1 MADNIVGGLFGMTPE
16 SLQAQRNAQ
25 LEQQA
30 SNFVNNYGD
39 QGAMLGYKLG
49 ATLGRG
55 IGGMMGV
62 QDPEMMRI
70 RQRQQMLQGLDMNDP
85 QSLMKAAQAANQAGD
100 TAAAQELYAKAQ
112 QAAQAQATLG
122 KTQAQAAQEQFNLNR
137 QQRLE
142 SALAALP
149 PGSTDQD
156 KMDVITRFGGA
167 DKLLTVLQG
176 KQNIDQQI
184 EARRE
189 AATQAIEA
197 RKEAAR
203 QSTLDRLELARVNGA
218 NQAQLAEIARQGRLD
233 IARLTAELR
242 PPSPAVLKA
251 QADADA
257 RAAGQEVLGNTI
269 DTAKTLI
276 TDLSKAEGMTGTSR
290 SALANLFTSLSTT
303 GVGQTAGRMVGTT
316 TQSKRDELSSVR
328 LQLLNAIKEATGTSS
343 QQLNSNVELQTW
355 LASLGSA
362 GMTKEANEAILSNLE
377 NSYLK
382 KKKGVNTLS
391 DTDLLNKYK

>member
-1 MADNIVGGLFGMTPE
+1 MADNIVGGLFGIMPE
-16 SLQAQRNAQ
+16 DIAAQRMAALDQQAQAFARMSSGEA
-25 LEQQA
+25 
-30 SNFVNNYGD
+30 YKT
-39 QGAMLGYKLG
+39 LGYKAGNLLG
-49 ATLGRG
+49 QGLF
-55 IGGMMGV
+55 GV
-62 QDPEMMRI
+62 NDPQMERA
-70 RQRQQMLQGLDMNDP
+70 RQRQQMSQGIDFNDP
-85 QSLMKAAQAANQAGD
+85 ESLLQAAQRANQMGDSPAAQA
-100 TAAAQELYAKAQ
+100 LYAKYQEVAQ
-112 QAAQAQATLG
+112 SQATLS
-122 KTQAQAAQEQFNLNR
+122 KTQAQAAQEQFTLNR

-142 SALAALP
+142 AALAELP
-149 PGSTDQD
+149 PDATDQD
-156 KMDVITRFGGA
+156 KMNIITRFGGA
-167 DKLLTVLQG
+167 DKLLTVIQG
-176 KQNIDQQI
+176 KQNIEQQI
-184 EARRE
+184 EARKE

-203 QSTLDRLELARVNGA
+203 QSTIDRLELARINGA

-257 RAAGQEVLGNTI
+257 RAAGQETLGNTL

-303 GVGQTAGRMVGTT
+303 GVGQTTGRMFGTA
-316 TQSKRDELSSVR
+316 TQSKRDELASVR

-362 GMTKEANEAILSNLE
+362 GMTKETNEAILSNLE

-382 KKKGVNTLS
+382 KKPVGTTLS

>member
-16 SLQAQRNAQ
+16 LLQAQRNAQ

-30 SNFVNNYGD
+30 ANFVNNYGD
-39 QGAMLGYKLG
+39 QGAMFGYKLG
-49 ATLGRG
+49 STLGRG
-55 IGGMMGV
+55 IGGMLGI

-70 RQRQQMLQGLDMNDP
+70 QQRQQMLQGLDINDP
-85 QSLMKAAQAANQAGD
+85 QSLMKAAQEANQRGD
-100 TAAAQELYAKAQ
+100 TPAAQELYAKAQ
-112 QAAQAQATLG
+112 QAAQAQATLD

-142 SALAALP
+142 AALAALP

-218 NQAQLAEIARQGRLD
+218 NQLQLAEIARQGRID

-257 RAAGQEVLGNTI
+257 KAAGQEGLQNTI

-276 TDLSKAEGMTGTSR
+276 NDLSKAEGMTGTSR
-290 SALANLFTSLSTT
+290 SSLANLFTSLSTT
-303 GVGQTAGRMVGTT
+303 SAGQSAGRMLGTA

-328 LQLLNAIKEATGTSS
+328 LQLFNAIKEATGTSS
-343 QQLNSNVELQTW
+343 SQLNSNVELQTW

-362 GMTKEANEAILSNLE
+362 GMTKETNEAILNNIE
-377 NSYLK
+377 TSYLK
-382 KKKGVNTLS
+382 KKPTVAPAGEWGIVKKS
-391 DTDLLNKYK
+391 Q